1 MKNKPT
7 KRSQPAQTTPAAATG
22 DSMSAWLP
30 YFPVV
35 AAVVMFAGTLG
46 FDMLG
51 MDDHMATIENPA
63 VRNFSLETLTGQFNL
78 GMFAPMTWLVY
89 AIAYALGGEN
99 PFGYHFFSVAVH
111 AFNAWLVYR
120 LLDRQG
126 VRQSVVLG
134 VALLFA
140 VHPIQVE
147 SVAWIAGFS
156 TPLFSMFSL
165 LGMLAYQKHA
175 HRQEADFGKDYALAL
190 LFFTLACLAKST
202 AVSLPLVLL
211 VLDFWKKPVLST
223 TKRWLGY
230 VPFFGIALAFGLYTF
245 HTRSASGVPATMASD
260 AYSLFDRFLMVC
272 YTPLLYWGKL
282 LIPVNLHIYY
292 AFEKTNGQF
301 PPVYFIA
308 PFLLSG
314 IVYLAWRWREN
325 HPFLYRGLLFYGAN
339 ILFFLPLYTV
349 GTFELCAD
357 HYNYLASIGF
367 FYLLGEGWITLQK
380 LYPRYIGN
388 VMPWIWGII
397 IAMLCFMQTRIWKN
411 TLSVFNHA
419 IEKGA
424 YQNGKMFYW
433 RGIENGDVGN
443 QPAALSDFNT
453 ALEMDST
460 LMDAYKFRGSLYAQ
474 AGQLEAALADLE
486 KYLKSD
492 PENVGVWNN
501 VAMIHMR
508 LNHLPEALNAFNK
521 TIELKPDVPISYQN
535 RSKVYE
541 MMGDKLRAQEDIQKA
556 ISIAG
561 KRNKQ

>member
-1 MKNKPT
+1 MKNKPA
-7 KRSQPAQTTPAAATG
+7 KRIQPAKTTPAAPTG
-22 DSMSAWLP
+22 DSMAAWFP
-30 YFPVV
+30 YFPVIT
-35 AAVVMFAGTLG
+35 AVIMFASTLG
-46 FDMLG
+46 FEMLG
-51 MDDHMATIENPA
+51 IDDHMATVENPA

-89 AIAYALGGEN
+89 AVAYTLGGDN
-99 PFGYHFFSVAVH
+99 PFWYHFFSVVVH
-111 AFNAWLVYR
+111 AFNAYLVYR
-120 LLDRQG
+120 LLERQG

-175 HRQEADFGKDYALAL
+175 QQQASGFGKDYFLAMA
-190 LFFTLACLAKST
+190 FFVLACLAKST

-211 VLDFWKKPVLST
+211 VLDVWKKPNLT
-223 TKRWLGY
+223 AAKRWLGY
-230 VPFFGIALAFGLYTF
+230 VPFFLVALAFGLYTI
-245 HTRSASGVPATMASD
+245 HTRTASGVPATVTSEVF
-260 AYSLFDRFLMVC
+260 SLFDRFLMVC
-272 YTPLLYWGKL
+272 YTPILYWGKL
-282 LIPVNLHIYY
+282 LFPVNLHIYY
-292 AFEKTNGQF
+292 AFEKTDGQF
-301 PPVYFIA
+301 PPAYYAA
-308 PFLLSG
+308 PFLLAG
-314 IVYLAWRWREN
+314 IAFLAWRWREN

-357 HYNYLASIGF
+357 HYNYLAAIGF

-380 LYPRYIGN
+380 LYPKYLGSII
-388 VMPWIWGII
+388 PWVWGIF
-397 IAMLCFMQTRIWKN
+397 IAVTCFMQMRIWK
-411 TLSVFNHA
+411 TTISVFNHA
-419 IEKGA
+419 IEKRA

-433 RGIENGDVGN
+433 RGIEQGDLGN

-453 ALEMDST
+453 AIEMDST
-460 LMDAYKFRGSLYAQ
+460 LMDSYKFRGSLYAQ
-474 AGQLEAALADLE
+474 AGQFDAALADLE
-486 KYLKSD
+486 KYLTSD
-492 PENVGVWNN
+492 PDNVGVWNN

-521 TIELKPDVPISYQN
+521 TIELKPQVPISYQN

-541 MMGDKLRAQEDIQKA
+541 MMGDKLRAEEDIQKA

-561 KRNKQ
+561 RRNQQ